1 MPYDFVLP
9 EELPGFLNDTP
20 GLLMIDVRDA
30 DAFASAHY
38 PGSSSIPL
46 EQLQAQG
53 LDTNSAD
60 QPVLLICQLGKR
72 AQMAA
77 QALESQHEN
86 PLYVLTGGLAACV
99 EAGIALSSR
108 A

>member
-1 MPYDFVLP
+1 MTYAFVTP
-9 EELPGFLNDTP
+9 EELSGFVNDTP

-46 EQLQAQG
+46 DQLQAQG
-53 LDTNSAD
+53 LDTESTS

-77 QALESQHEN
+77 QALESQQEN

-99 EAGIALSSR
+99 EAGIGLSSR